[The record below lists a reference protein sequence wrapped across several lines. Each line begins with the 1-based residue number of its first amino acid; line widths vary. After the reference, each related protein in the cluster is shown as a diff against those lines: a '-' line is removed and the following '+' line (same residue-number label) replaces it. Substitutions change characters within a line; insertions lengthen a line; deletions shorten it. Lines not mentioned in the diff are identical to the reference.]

1 MLKRFITYYK
11 PHKTLFIIDMICA
24 FLVAAMDLVFPM
36 FTNYLLKDAIP
47 NKNLRTILIFTIVL
61 VLLYVVKLIA
71 NYIIDYWGHV
81 MGVRLQY
88 DMRKEVFAHLQT
100 LPFSYFDDNKTGN
113 IMSRIVNDL
122 MDISELAHHGPE
134 DVFISI
140 IMLIGSFGLLCA
152 INIKL
157 TLIIFACIPIIIIF
171 TMTKRMKMSKAF
183 YDVRKKIAVVNTKL
197 ENSIS
202 GIRVAKSFTN
212 EEYEMEKFDE
222 GNTQF
227 RTSRSSAYKYMAEF
241 MSGMRFFVDML
252 NVVVLGFGGY
262 FVYKGELGVI
272 DLSTYFLYV
281 AYFMQPIR
289 RLTSFV
295 EQYQSGMSGFK
306 RFVELMDT
314 KPDIVDSDNAR
325 EFKDVQGEIEFKNA
339 TFKYEGSEEILSNI
353 NLKIEKGK
361 TLALVGPSGGGKT
374 TICHLIPR
382 FYELN
387 KGKITID
394 REDIKDITL
403 KSLRKNIGIV
413 QQDVFL
419 FTGTIKDNILY
430 GNPEA
435 DDDEVIEAAKNANIH
450 DFIMSLPEGYETYVG
465 ERGVKLS
472 GGQKQRISIA
482 RVFLKNP
489 PILILD
495 EATSALDNTSELI
508 IQKSLEKLSK
518 GRTSI
523 IVAHRLSTV
532 KNADE
537 IVVLTNKGIV
547 EKGAHKELINSGEI
561 YARLYNSQFNGYFN
575 DSELEF

>member
-1 MLKRFITYYK
+1 MLKRFISYYK

-387 KGKITID
+387 KGEITID
-394 REDIKDITL
+394 GEDIKDITL

-508 IQKSLEKLSK
+508 IQKSLERLSK

>member
-394 REDIKDITL
+394 GEDIKDITL

>member
-394 REDIKDITL
+394 GEDIKDITV
-403 KSLRKNIGIV
+403 KSLRKNIEIV

-508 IQKSLEKLSK
+508 IQKSLERLSK